1 MFKQMLYVLPKAKDT
16 CIDTSR
22 ITGPGVQIIL
32 GIGGPLCMIGPPSEG
47 FSWPA
52 LTQLEIFAL

>member
-16 CIDTSR
+16 CTGTSR

-32 GIGGPLCMIGPPSEG
+32 GIGGPQCTIEPVKDSPG
-47 FSWPA
+47 
-52 LTQLEIFAL
+52 QL